1 MIARY
6 TRPIMAKLWS
16 IEERLRVW
24 CLVEF
29 YACEAWY
36 KLGKVPKKDYE
47 IIREKL
53 TPYMENGF
61 REENIKR
68 IEEIEKITKHDVVAF
83 LRHLSEIIGPS
94 ASYLHIGMT
103 SSDMLDTSMA
113 WLMKRAME
121 IIIEDL
127 NRIKDILKEKAYTF
141 KNTLM
146 IGRTHGIH
154 AEPITFGLKL
164 ALWYEEMKRNEK
176 RLYQALENISY
187 GKISGAVGTFA
198 HVPPEVEAYVCEKMG
213 LKPDPISNQ
222 IIQRDRYAEYMAS
235 LAILGTTVEKIA
247 TEIRHLQK
255 TEVLEV
261 EEYFSPGQTGSS
273 AMPHK
278 RNPILSENLCGL
290 ARLLRGYL
298 IPALEN
304 VALWHERDISHSSVE
319 RVIIPD
325 ATTIADFMLVRLEG
339 LLKNL
344 IVYPENMKRN
354 FELLRGLVFS
364 QPVMLALTEKGM
376 TRETAYKIV
385 QELALEVWENKNL
398 DFKDLVVK
406 DERILKVLTPEEIEN
421 VFDVSYYLRY
431 VDEIYKRVFEVT

>member
-1 MIARY
+1 MIPRY
-6 TRPIMAKLWS
+6 TRPVMANLWS
-16 IEERLRVW
+16 PEEKLRAW

-36 KLGKVPKKDYE
+36 KLGKVPEKDYK
-47 IIREKL
+47 IIKEKL
-53 TPYMENGF
+53 SPYMENGF
-61 REENIKR
+61 TEENVR
-68 IEEIEKITKHDVVAF
+68 RVEEIEKETKHDVIAF
-83 LRHLSEIIGPS
+83 LTHLSEIIGPS
-94 ASYLHIGMT
+94 GRFLHLGMT
-103 SSDMLDTSMA
+103 SSDMLDTAMA

-127 NRIKDILKEKAYTF
+127 KRIKEVLKDRAYEF

-176 RLYQALENISY
+176 RLLQALETISY

-222 IIQRDRYAEYMAS
+222 IVQRDRYAEYMAS

-247 TEIRHLQK
+247 IEIRHLQR
-255 TEVLEV
+255 TEVLEA
-261 EEYFSPGQTGSS
+261 EEYFSPGQKGSS

-319 RVIIPD
+319 RVIVPD
-325 ATTIADFMLVRLEG
+325 ATTTADFMLVRLEG
-339 LLKNL
+339 LLKKL
-344 IVYPENMKRN
+344 VVYPENMEKN
-354 FELLRGLVFS
+354 FNLLRGLVFS
-364 QPVMLALTEKGM
+364 QQVMLALTERGM
-376 TRETAYKIV
+376 IRESAYKIV
-385 QELALEVWENKNL
+385 QELAMKVWQDKSLN
-398 DFKDLVVK
+398 FKDLVLK
-406 DERILKVLTPEEIEN
+406 DERILEVLTPEEIERI
-421 VFDVSYYLRY
+421 FDVNYYLRY
-431 VDEIYKRVFEVT
+431 VDKIFERVFGG